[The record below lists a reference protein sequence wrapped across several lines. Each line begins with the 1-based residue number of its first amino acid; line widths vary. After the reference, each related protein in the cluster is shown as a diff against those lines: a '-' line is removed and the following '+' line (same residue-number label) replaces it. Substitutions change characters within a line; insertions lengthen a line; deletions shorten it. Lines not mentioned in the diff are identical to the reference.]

1 MGTPTVNA
9 PIKQKHK
16 YHDKVSTTID
26 HVLRQIFGNEA
37 ALLIY
42 EYLEKQCSLR
52 QDEIVEKIDVF
63 AKGLEEFLR
72 SGAYII
78 ENKILEDVYSSHGL
92 THRLEFEGR
101 RDKHDFVSQ
110 MKMLTQKA

>member
-9 PIKQKHK
+9 LIKQKHK
-16 YHDKVSTTID
+16 CDDRVSEAID
-26 HVLRQIFGNEA
+26 DVLRGIFGDKA

-42 EYLEKQCSLR
+42 KYLEDQCSLR

-78 ENKILEDVYSSHGL
+78 EMKILEDVYSSYGL
-92 THRLEFEGR
+92 TPGLEFER
-101 RDKHDFVSQ
+101 RSDKHDFVSQ
-110 MKMLTQKA
+110 MKMLIQKP